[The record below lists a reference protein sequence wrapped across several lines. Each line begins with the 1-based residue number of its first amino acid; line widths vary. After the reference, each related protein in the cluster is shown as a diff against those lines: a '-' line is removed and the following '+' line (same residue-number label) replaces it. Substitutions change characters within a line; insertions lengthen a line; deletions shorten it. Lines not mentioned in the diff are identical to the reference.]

1 MATLSTRR
9 APVFAAGLLLAAC
22 AGTAGQTSPGSAP
35 AAGTPST
42 AAPSTAV
49 PASPAAGALPLKR
62 RAQPTRPAIDPN
74 DLMTRMYVFTDD
86 SMQGRE
92 FSTRGNVMGTD
103 YIAAELKRMG
113 LEPAGENGT
122 YFQTLP
128 VSRRRLDPSA
138 SLSVGGATL
147 APWTDFA
154 PFDQGPGVR
163 DVNGASVIYGGVWG
177 DSARLIRGADA
188 RGKVVVLTLAPG
200 PGGVPAWTA
209 QRQRLQARFPE
220 AAGIALATL
229 DRMPSNVLAFLRDPG
244 SRVGTADSVA
254 RPAHFWVTPAAA
266 ARMLGADLATLNR
279 GAAGGRITGS
289 IAFRTEPAEFPARNV
304 VAVLRGS
311 DPALRG
317 QYVAIGSHND
327 HIGLAQD
334 PVDHDSLRAFN
345 TVMRPQG
352 ADDEPGRPTP
362 EQAARIA
369 ALLDGLRRV
378 RPPRLDSIANGA
390 DDDGSGSVAMLE
402 IAEELA
408 AAPVKPR
415 RSVLFIWHTG
425 EEAGL
430 LGAAHFT
437 AHPTV
442 PRDSIVTQ
450 LNIDMIGR
458 GSAEDTPGG
467 GPGYLQLIGSR
478 RLSRELGDLVETV
491 NRSKGHA
498 FTFDYQFDAN
508 GHPGQYYCRSDHYE
522 YAKYG
527 IPVTFFSSGGH
538 RDYHMVTDEA
548 QYIDYAK
555 LARVASLIRDVA
567 LAVADLGHRPAL
579 SAPKPDPEG
588 QCVQ

>member
-1 MATLSTRR
+1 MLSESTRR
-9 APVFAAGLLLAAC
+9 APILAAGLLLAAC
-22 AGTAGQTSPGSAP
+22 AGSAGQAAPGTSPAAQAPVIPAPAATAP
-35 AAGTPST
+35 AAGT
-42 AAPSTAV
+42 
-49 PASPAAGALPLKR
+49 LPLKR
-62 RAQPTRPAIDPN
+62 APQPTRPAIDPN
-74 DLMTRMYVFTDD
+74 DLMTRMYVFADD

-103 YIAAELKRMG
+103 YLAAELGRMG

-122 YFQTLP
+122 FFQVLP
-128 VSRRRLDPSA
+128 VSRRRLDPASA
-138 SLSVGGATL
+138 LSVGGATL
-147 APWTDFA
+147 AAWTDFA

-163 DVNGASVIYGGVWG
+163 DVNGAQVVYGGVWG
-177 DSARLIRGADA
+177 DTARLIGAA
-188 RGKVVVLTLAPG
+188 ESRGKVVVLTLSPG

-209 QRQRLQARFPE
+209 PRQQLQARFPG

-229 DRMPSNVLAFLRDPG
+229 DRMPSNVRAFLREPG
-244 SRVGTADSVA
+244 TRVGAPDSVA

-266 ARMLGADLATLNR
+266 ARMLGGDLATLAK
-279 GAAGGRITGS
+279 GASGGTITGS

-327 HIGLAQD
+327 HIGVAPS

-352 ADDEPGRPTP
+352 ADDEAGRPSA

-369 ALLDGLRRV
+369 ALLDSLRRAH
-378 RPPRLDSIANGA
+378 PPRLDSIANGA

-408 AAPVKPR
+408 AARVKPR

-458 GSAEDTPGG
+458 GRAEDTPGG

-478 RLSRELGDLVETV
+478 RLSKELGDLVESV
-491 NRSKGHA
+491 NTSKGHG

-508 GHPGQYYCRSDHYE
+508 GHPGQFYCRSDHYE

-538 RDYHMVTDEA
+538 RDYHMVTDEP

-555 LARVASLIRDVA
+555 LARVSGLIRDVA
-567 LAVADLGHRPAL
+567 LAVANLDHRPAL

>member
-1 MATLSTRR
+1 MLSESTRR
-9 APVFAAGLLLAAC
+9 APVLAAGLLLAAC
-22 AGTAGQTSPGSAP
+22 AGSAGQAGSGTSPVAQAP
-35 AAGTPST
+35 T
-42 AAPSTAV
+42 V
-49 PASPAAGALPLKR
+49 PAPPTTASAAGALPLKR
-62 RAQPTRPAIDPN
+62 APQPTRPAIDPN
-74 DLMTRMYVFTDD
+74 DLMTRMYVFADD

-103 YIAAELKRMG
+103 YIAAELGRMG

-122 YFQTLP
+122 FFQVLP
-128 VSRRRLDPSA
+128 VSRRRLDPASA
-138 SLSVGGATL
+138 LKVGGATL
-147 APWTDFA
+147 AAWTDFA

-163 DVNGASVIYGGVWG
+163 NVNGAQVVYGGVWG
-177 DSARLIRGADA
+177 DTARLIGAA
-188 RGKVVVLTLAPG
+188 ESRGKVVVLTLSPG

-209 QRQRLQARFPE
+209 PRQQLQARFPG

-229 DRMPSNVLAFLRDPG
+229 DRMPSNVRAFLREPG
-244 SRVGTADSVA
+244 TRVGAPDSVA

-266 ARMLGADLATLNR
+266 ARMLGGDLATLAK
-279 GAAGGRITGS
+279 GASGGTITGS
-289 IAFRTEPAEFPARNV
+289 VAFRTEPAEFPARNV
-304 VAVLRGS
+304 VAVLPGS

-327 HIGLAQD
+327 HIGVAPS

-352 ADDEPGRPTP
+352 ADDEAGQPSA

-369 ALLDGLRRV
+369 ALLDSLRRAH
-378 RPPRLDSIANGA
+378 PPRLDSIANGA

-458 GSAEDTPGG
+458 GRAEDTPGG

-478 RLSRELGDLVETV
+478 RLSKELGDLVESV
-491 NRSKGHA
+491 NTSKGHG

-508 GHPGQYYCRSDHYE
+508 GHPGQFYCRSDHYE

-538 RDYHMVTDEA
+538 RDYHMVTDEP

-555 LARVASLIRDVA
+555 LARVSALIRDAA
-567 LAVADLGHRPAL
+567 LAVANLDHRPAL